1 MRLHLQWLLFQLTC
15 AFLLRRHMME
25 EQERREWA
33 FRESEISAL
42 QRERMDLLR
51 KKLQQ
56 RESKHQEL
64 NERRLEH
71 LW

>member
-15 AFLLRRHMME
+15 AFLLLRHMME